1 LNGLARSIIDRGIAT
16 GTETSA
22 AFGEWVKTLESVS
35 LESVSRETGV
45 PVADIE
51 GAAAL
56 WASGGG
62 ATATPGDP
70 FPPALI
76 YQTVA
81 HQSATN
87 GDNWY
92 GDPGQ
97 IAAACNN
104 LAVLT
109 GNFGRAGGGVA
120 ALRGPANY
128 QGATQMGAHP
138 SFLPG
143 GGDVESEDARQI
155 FAGAWLARWGE
166 RARTSNGFVPVRTLP
181 VKRGVSG
188 AALAQAIER
197 GQIKAMII
205 DGSLDGRDRELDPA
219 LVATLDK
226 LEFLIVIDSFNSPI
240 ALKADI
246 VLPKAVYLEK
256 DGTFTNFDRTVQR
269 VRAAVPPL
277 GEARPVHDAV
287 SMLSER
293 MGYGLAVQPAS
304 QLMAE
309 IGGLVT
315 SYGGITYA
323 RLERNGTVTPVTS
336 MMDPGMPILVNG
348 ADGRATF
355 SPQFVATAL

>member
-1 LNGLARSIIDRGIAT
+1 VRTLDS
-16 GTETSA
+16 
-22 AFGEWVKTLESVS
+22 VTLENVS
-35 LESVSRETGV
+35 GETGV
-45 PVADIE
+45 PAADIE
-51 GAAAL
+51 SAARL
-56 WASGGG
+56 WATGGG
-62 ATATPGDP
+62 ATVVPGESL
-70 FPPALI
+70 PPALI

-81 HQSATN
+81 HQTATEGN
-87 GDNWY
+87 GWY

-109 GNFGRAGGGVA
+109 NNFGRAGGGVA

-138 SFLPG
+138 SFFPG
-143 GGDVESEDARQI
+143 GGDVESDDARVA
-155 FAGAWLARWGE
+155 FAGSWLARWGE
-166 RARTSNGFVPVRTLP
+166 RARTSNGFVPVRSLP
-181 VKRGVSG
+181 TKRGIGG
-188 AALAQAIER
+188 ASLVQAIER

-219 LVATLDK
+219 LVAALDK

-277 GEARPVHDAV
+277 GEARTVHDAV
-287 SMLSER
+287 AMLSER
-293 MGYGLAVQPAS
+293 MGYGLPVQPAS

-309 IGGLVT
+309 IGGLVP

-323 RLERNGTVTPVTS
+323 RLERSGTVTPVTS